1 MISESNQDDQ
11 GVISASSPN
20 AFRANG
26 LRSNPGGQ
34 NKTHKITLVD
44 LVENINTDVKSE
56 VADFD
61 FEISSKPQVLS
72 YFEKKIA

>member
-1 MISESNQDDQ
+1 M
-11 GVISASSPN
+11 ISASSPN

-26 LRSNPGGQ
+26 LQTNPGGQ
-34 NKTHKITLVD
+34 EKTKKITLVD
-44 LVENINTDVKSE
+44 LVENINTDVKSD

-72 YFEKKIA
+72 YFDKKIA